1 MITVQIKPAKAY
13 ANGKQIVAT
22 QFSVKSLNDNL
33 HDEVTFHY
41 TLLDE
46 NGVWAGEATTG
57 LVGRENYL
65 TWDATASGAYQIVAD
80 AIGLEIISPKNGKL
94 FDFET

>member
-13 ANGKQIVAT
+13 VNGKQMIAT
-22 QFSVKSLNDNL
+22 KFNVKSLNDNL
-33 HDEVTFHY
+33 HDEVTFLY

-46 NGVWAGEATTG
+46 SGIWAGEATTG
-57 LVGRENYL
+57 LSGRENYL

-80 AIGLEIISPKNGKL
+80 AIGLEIIPTVSGKL
-94 FDFET
+94 FEFEE